1 MSKKIEMGE
10 LLKLARKE
18 GSIKKFCIEYP
29 TLGARLDESILD
41 RENLATSHNRMRTGP
56 YAKGKRG
63 SNAARN
69 KRIVKM
75 ALEHDGNGYALYS
88 YGEIGEEFDFTA
100 YHIARICR
108 AATIHC
114 YKT

>member
-1 MSKKIEMGE
+1 
-10 LLKLARKE
+10 
-18 GSIKKFCIEYP
+18 
-29 TLGARLDESILD
+29 
-41 RENLATSHNRMRTGP
+41 
-56 YAKGKRG
+56 
-63 SNAARN
+63 
-69 KRIVKM
+69 
-75 ALEHDGNGYALYS
+75 YS